1 MRFVFLTKKLVK
13 IFLHYLQ
20 QNYMDEFSTP
30 EMLRCPLENVVLKA
44 KLLDMGPPPDILG
57 LAMSPPNLSDIH
69 NTILTLKEVGALYKT
84 VNGNYSVQDGDITFM
99 GRIMAALPL
108 NIRLSRLI
116 VFGYIFSILEEAI
129 IIGGLK
135 EILNCFMKIEFSFF
149 FSCWS

>member
-1 MRFVFLTKKLVK
+1 
-13 IFLHYLQ
+13 
-20 QNYMDEFSTP
+20 MDEFSVP

-69 NTILTLKEVGALYKT
+69 NTILTLKEVGALYTT
-84 VNGNYSVQDGDITFM
+84 VNGVYTVQDGDISYM

-116 VFGYIFSILEEAI
+116 VLGYIFSILEDAI
-129 IIGGLK
+129 IIGKL
-135 EILNCFMKIEFSFF
+135 
-149 FSCWS
+149 